1 MKVKTANILCA
12 ISLCLMAAGAIF
24 FTVLLSMGKIG
35 ECFSGG
41 SDLGEG
47 IGSACAALFLVF
59 FSVLGLIAQAVA
71 VIVGAVTVFSG
82 KRRLSVTVGSVFV
95 VIFTAIALVLYITS
109 EVMLGSANGNHSVV
123 TLVNASLWAEIFIC
137 VLNMAFYITAGAVKN
152 RMIKARIKD
161 AVLGNVNGEYA
172 GEQNNKQDE
181 THINNDD
188 AEDASYSVSD
198 SSDNK

>member
-24 FTVLLSMGKIG
+24 FTVLLAMGKIG

-47 IGSACAALFLVF
+47 IGSACAALFMVF
-59 FSVLGLIAQAVA
+59 FAVLGLIAQALA

-82 KRRLSVTVGSVFV
+82 KRRLSVTVGSAFV

-109 EVMLGSANGNHSVV
+109 EVMIGSANGNHSAV
-123 TLVNASLWAEIFIC
+123 TLVNVALWAEIFVCI
-137 VLNMAFYITAGAVKN
+137 LNMAFYITAGAIKN

-161 AVLGNVNGEYA
+161 AVLGDVNGEYA
-172 GEQNNKQDE
+172 GEQNNKQEE

-188 AEDASYSVSD
+188 AEDASYTISD
-198 SSDNK
+198 NSDNK